1 MCKTVEKRV
10 LDQGLDQ
17 GLEMRPE
24 YCIFTNE
31 FNTTKIGSY
40 FKWAY

>member
-1 MCKTVEKRV
+1 MCKMCKTVEKRV
-10 LDQGLDQ
+10 
-17 GLEMRPE
+17 LEMRPE